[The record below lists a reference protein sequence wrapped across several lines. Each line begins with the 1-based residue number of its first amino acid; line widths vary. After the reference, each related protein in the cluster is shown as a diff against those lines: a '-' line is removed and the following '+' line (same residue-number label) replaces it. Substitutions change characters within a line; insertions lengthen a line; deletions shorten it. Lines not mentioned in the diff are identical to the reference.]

1 MNFSFLPKS
10 IVNGASDPSDK
21 ESPYSFLAFIQYQN
35 YNTSDVNEQLKE
47 YQSYINIWS
56 NKKNLKKSE
65 EAIFVRDAY
74 INLMREITLNF
85 STEEERKFILNA
97 DFNDDSDLDIIIPF
111 FIQKLKQISF
121 YYKSKRQEVKSSLV
135 KHNLK
140 GSELGVETIIKN
152 IIYEYVNNQLDT
164 KRKELSSFYTNF
176 DVSITD
182 LYSDS
187 NSFYDNPEDTLY
199 TFTNKIDPNIFINFR
214 QSVINAISAYPLY
227 LQNKENSTISNFSIN
242 VKLSGTEYDYLKG
255 RDFVNYIK
263 NGESSL
269 KLNLLKQLYPKYIGT
284 DYYYLSTDSQNNIL
298 SGLLFEAEQ
307 FNGQYLNKHFPTTI
321 ISQSL
326 DNLYNIYELGASF
339 IPQNQ
344 GLLVYNAPDKKF
356 NINSN
361 EVKPNQFYIFPD
373 PEKIGNT
380 IYTSEQE
387 NYLAPVI
394 YSINV
399 EWNRNKIS
407 NGFRLNDVLA
417 NNYNQLF
424 YGYQSKQQNIKT
436 SIGGMAKVTDNVTF
450 WGGDQNQIWEGTFD
464 ENIYPIEKDTQKL
477 LLEEGVAVDWY
488 PDKFNNE
495 FALYKK
501 INTYRKNTSTYP
513 NDSGIIPD
521 SDTEFL
527 NLSTN
532 NVSLYSK
539 KSLIQG
545 KVFVRSNFY
554 NTVVNLKDALSSV
567 FQKYPSFIKGELEDK
582 CIKFF
587 LIDNVFVVETENY
600 VVSDN
605 YTYDIN
611 TNLFN
616 NANTQPFYVKKEEVL
631 SNLDTFVNP
640 WYDEKYK
647 LLFLVFLKTVN
658 NALSG
663 SNYKYITPEIYS
675 TKIDKVRYEKIYPT
689 ASTVTTIYSLSSP
702 YGVPPEINLIE
713 YSGGSFRKNSP
724 LNEFNLTY
732 MAKNLNSLPFI
743 INEKLIYTPKNNTFV
758 SEYPVLLK
766 PYYFVYDNNYSNVEL
781 PYFVRYSSNRSGY
794 IGLKKANTLN
804 IVENEK
810 NQTNYAFSSNVDVL
824 HINECGTYVVQFD
837 WESYNDTNITIGCS
851 SFNIKRVFDNL
862 LIKFQNKFTYL
873 SSYNEEHEIF
883 KFYIGDETFS
893 VNVKRPTYP
902 YNEIL
907 HIKVYNSSNLPYSGL
922 FCGESIYRKIKIIK
936 TGVGQGKVMTDP
948 PCIECGDDGNSCE
961 YLYPL
966 NSTINLIASAGEY
979 SRFVSWGGDTECAG
993 TNYDCVLNVD
1003 DDKTIIADFDLLP
1016 IYFVS
1021 VDSGLGN
1028 VVSFDG
1034 LISCP
1039 VQCFAPYPETS
1050 YITLSASPAPEGYY
1064 FDRFRG
1070 IPCDSGERVCTF
1082 IIYSNVFVE
1091 AIYSKILIYDL
1102 NISISSEIY
1111 NNLFLLV
1118 NGLTGEEP
1126 LITNNDNEILYISDT
1141 SSKGTINY
1149 KSQYD
1154 PSGTVCSSSCTYS
1167 LSDSTLVGLTA
1178 IPDVGYV
1185 FEQWVGGPCD
1195 GSTENICAFV
1205 IDQDYSISAKFK
1217 IPSYS
1222 VTIINVGDGVGRAYS
1237 SPYAIDCTS
1246 LASNSICTFEFL
1258 SGTPLTIYA
1267 NSSAGSN
1274 YFGLS
1279 SNQVGNTTSNT
1290 LCFIV
1295 SENIVI
1301 SAQYVAINYYDFNLI
1316 KSGVNGARLFTI
1328 PAGINCGINCTN
1340 AVTSFVENIT
1350 VTLDAEIAANRQ
1362 ILYYTSTRPITYKYV
1377 AGNGIIITGDATF
1390 NTGEF
1395 FTFDSSIVVGNA
1407 SEGVPYAQNNGG
1419 IIITYK
1425 DVSVKMTDDITI
1437 TSIMA

>member
-10 IVNGASDPSDK
+10 IVNGAPDPSDQ

-35 YNTSDVNEQLKE
+35 YNTPNINAQLKE
-47 YQSYINIWS
+47 YQSYINIWGG
-56 NKKNLKKSE
+56 KKNLKRSDEKLV
-65 EAIFVRDAY
+65 VRDAY

-85 STEEERKFILNA
+85 STEEEKKFILNA

-121 YYKSKRQEVKSSLV
+121 YYKSKRQEVKSSLI

-140 GSELGVETIIKN
+140 GSEFGVETIVKN
-152 IIYEYVNNQLDT
+152 IIYEYVNTQLDS

-176 DVSITD
+176 DVSVTD

-199 TFTNKIDPNIFINFR
+199 TLTNKIDPNIFINFK
-214 QSVINAISAYPLY
+214 QSIIDAISAYPLY
-227 LQNKENSTISNFSIN
+227 LKNKDNSTIQNFSIN
-242 VKLSGTEYDYLKG
+242 TRLSGTEYEYLKN
-255 RDFVNYIK
+255 RDFINYIK
-263 NGESSL
+263 NGESGL
-269 KLNLLKQLYPKYIGT
+269 KLNLLRQLYPKYTGT

-321 ISQSL
+321 LSQSL

-344 GLLVYNAPDKKF
+344 GLLIYSAPDKRF
-356 NINSN
+356 NIDSN
-361 EVKPNQFYIFPD
+361 EIKPNQLYVFPD
-373 PEKIGNT
+373 PDKIGNT

-387 NYLAPVI
+387 NYQAPLV
-394 YSINV
+394 YSVNV
-399 EWNRNKIS
+399 EWNRTKIS
-407 NGFRLNDVLA
+407 DGFRLNDVFA

-450 WGGDQNQIWEGTFD
+450 WGGEQNQMWEGTFD
-464 ENIYPIEKDTQKL
+464 ENIYPIDANVQKL
-477 LLEEGVAVDWY
+477 LLDEGVAVDWY

-501 INTYRKNTSTYP
+501 INTYRKNTSAYP
-513 NDSGIIPD
+513 NDSGVIPD

-545 KVFVRSNFY
+545 KVFVRNNFY
-554 NTVVNLKDALSSV
+554 NTIVNLKDALSAV
-567 FQKYPSFIKGELEDK
+567 FQKYPSFVKNELEEK

-587 LIDNVFVVETENY
+587 LVDNVFVVETENY

-605 YTYDIN
+605 YTYDLNIN
-611 TNLFN
+611 AFN

-658 NALSG
+658 NTLSG

-675 TKIDKVRYEKIYPT
+675 TKIDKVRYNKIYPA

-702 YGVPPEINLIE
+702 YGVPPEINLVE

-743 INEKLIYTPKNNTFV
+743 VNEKLIYTPKNNTFV

-766 PYYFVYDNNYSNVEL
+766 PYYFIYDNNYSNPDM
-781 PYFVRYSSNRSGY
+781 PYFVRYTSNRSGY
-794 IGLKKANTLN
+794 IGLKKTNTIS

-824 HINECGTYVVQFD
+824 QINECGKYIVQFD
-837 WESYNDTNITIGCS
+837 WESYNDTNIFVGCS
-851 SFNIKRVFDNL
+851 SFNVKRVVDNL
-862 LIKFQNKFTYL
+862 LIKSQNNYTYL
-873 SSYNEEHEIF
+873 SSFNEEIEIHR
-883 KFYIGDETFS
+883 FYVNNDPFS
-893 VNVKRPTYP
+893 VKINRPTYP

-907 HIKVYNSSNLPYSGL
+907 CVNVQNVSGNVYDGT
-922 FCGESIYRKIKIIK
+922 FCGDSIYRKVKIIK
-936 TGVGQGKVMTDP
+936 TGVGEGQVITDP
-948 PCIECGDDGNSCE
+948 PCIDCGDNCE
-961 YLYPL
+961 YLFPL

-979 SRFVSWGGDTECAG
+979 SRFVGWAGDTDCAG
-993 TNYDCVLNVD
+993 FNYDCALYVD
-1003 DDKTIIADFDLLP
+1003 DNKEIYADFDLQP

-1021 VDSGLGN
+1021 VDSGIGS

-1039 VQCFAPYPETS
+1039 IRCFAPYPQTS
-1050 YITLSASPAPEGYY
+1050 YITLSASPAPDGFFFKE
-1064 FDRFRG
+1064 FRG
-1070 IPCDSGERVCTF
+1070 IPCSSGERVCTF
-1082 IIYSNVFVE
+1082 IIYNNVFVE
-1091 AIYSKILIYDL
+1091 AIYSKILFYDL
-1102 NISISSEIY
+1102 NISISNEIY
-1111 NNLFLLV
+1111 GNFFLLV
-1118 NGLTGEEP
+1118 NGPFGEEA
-1126 LITNNDNEILYISDT
+1126 LLTNNTEEALYINQT
-1141 SSKGTINY
+1141 AKGSINY

-1154 PSGTVCSSSCTYS
+1154 SSDAVCSSSCTYS

-1178 IPDVGYV
+1178 IPEAGYV
-1185 FEQWVGGPCD
+1185 FDKWIGGPCD
-1195 GSTENICAFV
+1195 GSTENTCAFL
-1205 IDQDYSISAKFK
+1205 IDQNYSILANFK

-1222 VTIINVGDGVGRAYS
+1222 VTIVNVGDGVGRAFS
-1237 SPYAIDCTS
+1237 APYAIDCTAF
-1246 LASNSICTFEFL
+1246 ASNSICTFEFL
-1258 SGTPLTIYA
+1258 SGTPVTIFA

-1279 SNQVGNTTSNT
+1279 SNQVGNTTSNSLSFRVT
-1290 LCFIV
+1290 
-1295 SENIVI
+1295 ENIVI
-1301 SAQYVAINYYDFNLI
+1301 SAQYIGINYYNFNFN
-1316 KSGVNGARLFTI
+1316 KTGAVGARFFTI
-1328 PAGINCGINCTN
+1328 PAGIDCGITCTN
-1340 AVTSFVENIT
+1340 ATTSFLESIN
-1350 VTLDAEIAANRQ
+1350 VTLDANLAPNRQ
-1362 ILYYTSTRPITYKYV
+1362 ILYYTSSRPITYKYV
-1377 AGNGIIITGDATF
+1377 AGNGIIISGDATF
-1390 NTGEF
+1390 DTGQF
-1395 FTFDSSIVVGNA
+1395 FTFDETINISNLDLGA
-1407 SEGVPYAQNNGG
+1407 PYAQDDNRS
-1419 IIITYK
+1419 IIVSYK
-1425 DVSVKMTDDITI
+1425 DVNIKMTGDINV
-1437 TSIMA
+1437 TSIMI